1 MDHTYDQQRTPIQI
15 AWINMKKTYIIKK
28 WAEHLG
34 SYFVREDSTVAKK
47 VCENII
53 KIFAHQKT
61 QLKPQ

>member
-1 MDHTYDQQRTPIQI
+1 
-15 AWINMKKTYIIKK
+15 
-28 WAEHLG
+28 LG

-61 QLKPQ
+61 QLKPQWDSTTHWN